1 MIKILVVGLSNIC
14 GGIETYMRNVVSNIS
29 NDRVLF
35 DFVNFSKEK
44 LSFEDEF
51 TQKGSKIIY
60 VPNRKENFEEYKS
73 QLIKIYKEEQYEFIH
88 FHIMSYE
95 AFERIFWA
103 MKYSKSK
110 IIVHSHNAGFG
121 SNAKIH
127 TRILHYIGK
136 RVLKSKEF
144 YRVACG
150 YDAGKWMY
158 GNKEF
163 EVLNNGV
170 KYDEYKFDEDIRNEI
185 RQKYN
190 INKNEIVFGHTGR
203 IELQKNHDF
212 LIDIFYDYY
221 KKNPNAKLLI
231 VGDGSL
237 RSKIEEKVKKLKI
250 QDNVIFSGFVKN
262 VNKYY
267 SAFDVFLLPSL
278 FEGLSISLVEAQANG
293 LKCICS
299 ANIDKTSDISGNVFF
314 VELDD
319 SLAKWTS
326 TIEENLT
333 RDYYVENHIN
343 KDFFVENSI
352 KKLETF
358 YKKSI

>member
-14 GGIETYMRNVVSNIS
+14 GGIETYMRNVASNIS
-29 NDRVLF
+29 NNYVSF

-51 TQKGSKIIY
+51 TKIGSKIIY
-60 VPNRKENFEEYKS
+60 VPNRKENFKEYKS
-73 QLIKIYKEEQYEFIH
+73 QLIKIYKEKQYDFIH

-95 AFERIFWA
+95 AFERISWA
-103 MKYSKSK
+103 IKYSKSK

-127 TRILHYIGK
+127 TRILHHIGK
-136 RVLKSKEF
+136 IVLENKEF

-150 YDAGKWMY
+150 NDAGKWMY
-158 GNKEF
+158 GNREF
-163 EVLNNGV
+163 EVLNNGIQ
-170 KYDEYKFDEDIRNEI
+170 YDKYKFDENIRNEI

-221 KKNPNAKLLI
+221 KKNSNAKLLI

-237 RSKIEEKVKKLKI
+237 RNKIEEKIKKMGI

-262 VNKYY
+262 VNEYY

-314 VELDD
+314 VELND
-319 SLAKWTS
+319 SIEKWTR
-326 TIEENLT
+326 TIENNIN
-333 RDYYVENHIN
+333 RDDNIINHIN
-343 KDFFVENSI
+343 NEFFIENSI
-352 KKLETF
+352 KKLENF
-358 YKKSI
+358 YTKSM